1 MRRRSSRAGTAAE
14 STFLPSGWESMSKS
28 SVLTKKGIK
37 IRTIRAED
45 IPQIVVIQESIVKK
59 KVSKKWV
66 QMVEA
71 HLQKKEGIGFVASK
85 GGEIVGLIIGEI
97 KGEGFG
103 LEQSGWIEV
112 VEVHPKQMGIGI
124 GRALADKLFHF
135 FKKKGIHDI
144 YTTVRWDAGD
154 MLSFFKAIGFDRSP
168 FINLRKHLD

>member
-1 MRRRSSRAGTAAE
+1 M
-14 STFLPSGWESMSKS
+14 L
-28 SVLTKKGIK
+28 KGIK
-37 IRTIRAED
+37 TRKIGADD
-45 IPQIVVIQESIVKK
+45 ILEIVTIQEAILQK
-59 KVSKKWV
+59 KVSKKWI

-71 HLQKKEGIGFVASK
+71 RLKKQEAVGFVASMD
-85 GGEIVGLIIGEI
+85 GRVEGFIVGEI

-112 VEVHPKQMGIGI
+112 VGVHPSHMGIGI
-124 GRALADKLFHF
+124 GRILAEKLFQF
-135 FKKKGIHDI
+135 LKKKGIRDI

>member
-1 MRRRSSRAGTAAE
+1 MSR
-14 STFLPSGWESMSKS
+14 S
-28 SVLTKKGIK
+28 SVLTEKMIGKGIK
-37 IRTIRAED
+37 IRNIEAKD
-45 IPQIVVIQESIVKK
+45 IPQIVAIQESIIQK
-59 KVSKKWV
+59 KVSKKWIQTV
-66 QMVEA
+66 KD
-71 HLQKKEGIGFVASK
+71 HLQKREGRGFVALK
-85 GGEIVGLIIGEI
+85 NIQVVGFIIGEI

-154 MLSFFKAIGFDRSP
+154 MLSFFKAIGFDRST

>member
-1 MRRRSSRAGTAAE
+1 MG
-14 STFLPSGWESMSKS
+14 
-28 SVLTKKGIK
+28 KGIK
-37 IRTIRAED
+37 IRKIRAED
-45 IPQIVVIQESIVKK
+45 VSEMVAIQESILQKK
-59 KVSKKWV
+59 ISKKWI
-66 QMVEA
+66 QMVKDN
-71 HLQKKEGIGFVASK
+71 LQKREGRGFVALK
-85 GGEIVGLIIGEI
+85 DAQVVGFIIGEI
-97 KGEGFG
+97 KREGFG

-154 MLSFFKAIGFDRSP
+154 MLSFFKSLGFDRST